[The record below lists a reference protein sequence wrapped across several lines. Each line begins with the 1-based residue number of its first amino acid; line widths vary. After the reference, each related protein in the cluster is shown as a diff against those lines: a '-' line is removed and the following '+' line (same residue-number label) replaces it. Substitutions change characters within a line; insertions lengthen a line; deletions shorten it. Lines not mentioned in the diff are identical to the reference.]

1 MILNGL
7 KKTVIVALALVAL
20 SSIFA
25 VPLLEGKPDEPKPL
39 DQIWAAI
46 TALQGR
52 VSILETRAD
61 DLQTQIINIEL
72 TPGPQGPS
80 RPAG

>member
-46 TALQGR
+46 STARPGLN
-52 VSILETRAD
+52 TRN
-61 DLQTQIINIEL
+61 T
-72 TPGPQGPS
+72 G
-80 RPAG
+80 